1 MQNALKSVIELLERS
16 TRQREG
22 FADELTEHVM
32 QACIKLSKEGEKM
45 CHVARVMS
53 ALALEYSSKDSEAR
67 YWREQAERYK
77 AQLDEGREQA
87 PQQAGKEVHIH
98 QPGSYHFNKCQ
109 LPESHFGLAPSDPSE
124 GLPMAK

>member
-53 ALALEYSSKDSEAR
+53 ALALEYSRKADEAQ
-67 YWREQAERYK
+67 YWRKQAEDYK
-77 AQLDEGREQA
+77 SLLDACKKNA
-87 PQQAGKEVHIH
+87 PQETGKEVHIH
-98 QPGSYHFNKCQ
+98 QPGSYYFNESQ
-109 LPESHFGLAPSDPSE
+109 LPESRFGLTPPDPS
-124 GLPMAK
+124 GSLPMAK

>member
-1 MQNALKSVIELLERS
+1 MQNALRAVIELLERPTHRS
-16 TRQREG
+16 DT
-22 FADELTEHVM
+22 FADELTETVM
-32 QACIKLSKEGEKM
+32 RACIMLSKKGEGG
-45 CHVARVMS
+45 CHIARTMS

-87 PQQAGKEVHIH
+87 PQQAGKDVHIH